1 MSRSMRWIVRQ
12 DIEGKVKENGLQ
24 QVIEIDGKTEDKEA
38 EQNEFEFGK
47 SGLASYVKDIFESF
61 KTARRPFEAIWE
73 ECWYNFLGQY
83 QVNTVWKRKTEGKKN
98 RSRIFIKLTNL
109 KCNTAHSKIADVLF
123 TGRNVMPF
131 DVEALEPEAF
141 GIPADAAK
149 EASEAM
155 KKKLKEH
162 FKKIRLKKI
171 MDVGILEMAIFGTAI
186 LKGPIITTK
195 RTPQVQVR
203 NIAGLPANQ
212 IDPGINPFEVAHVN
226 EIVPL
231 IDRVPIW
238 EYYTDTNASST
249 QDAIGEIHFT
259 RILPAQFR
267 RFAYQGGYDREA
279 VSEAA
284 RRASASDK
292 DDTKY
297 IQLGDNYMGEQGEKD
312 KRVSV
317 LEYWGLVPVQM
328 LKDAGVEC
336 PTDVDDEDSIEAL
349 VVLAADGIVI
359 KACINPLG
367 RRPFYVCP
375 FKERPGQI
383 HGSGVAEA
391 MRDSQKMIN
400 SSARLIID
408 NKALSGN
415 GMVAINIDRI
425 NTKRTKDLEVYPG
438 KTWYVKGNFAPREA
452 VDAVQFPDI
461 TMGLRE
467 LIEMFERFADEE
479 TGLPRYTAGE
489 QSTWMNKTASGMS
502 MLMTQANINLKTVIE
517 NIDDYWI
524 EPIVEAFGDIMNTVM
539 GGTQNIP
546 LKFKATGADSMIA
559 KEIKME
565 NYMKFLQITA
575 APQDAIF
582 MDRIKLMK
590 SIARLLETDDV
601 MRTDEEIKQ
610 IMAEMGQRSSQPHD
624 LRQRVNIEK
633 LYPLLTRTEQ
643 VQILKDIGIE
653 PDINNIPQSLP
664 QGSGGSIP
672 SPLPTPSTG
681 AEAGTGGAL

>member
-1 MSRSMRWIVRQ
+1 MQQIIEQ
-12 DIEGKVKENGLQ
+12 DNEIGSEAVKQPGYNSAAMIEL
-24 QVIEIDGKTEDKEA
+24 
-38 EQNEFEFGK
+38 
-47 SGLASYVKDIFESF
+47 SSYVKGLFDSF
-61 KTARRPFEAIWE
+61 KISRMPFELVWQ
-73 ECWYNFLGQY
+73 ECWWNFLGKY
-83 QVNTVWKRKTEGKKN
+83 QPELNWKRKSEGKGH
-98 RSRIFIKLTNL
+98 RSKIFIKLTSL

-131 DVEALEPEAF
+131 DVEALEPEVF
-141 GIPADAAK
+141 GIPAEAAK

-162 FKKIRLKKI
+162 FKKIRLKKM

-195 RTPQVQVR
+195 RVPQVRTR

-212 IDPGINPFEVAHVN
+212 IDPDINPFEVAHVD
-226 EIVPL
+226 EVVPL

-267 RFAYQGGYDREA
+267 RFAYQGGYNSEE
-279 VSEAA
+279 VFEAA
-284 RRASASDK
+284 RRASASDQ

-297 IQLGDNYMGEQGEKD
+297 IQLGDNYMGVQGEKD

-336 PTDVDDEDSIEAL
+336 PADIDDEDSIEAL

-359 KACINPLG
+359 KACVNPLG

-375 FKERPGQI
+375 YKERPGQI
-383 HGSGVAEA
+383 YGAGVAEA

-400 SSARLIID
+400 SAARLLID

-415 GMVAINIDRI
+415 GMVAINLDRI

-438 KTWYVKGNFAPREA
+438 KTWYIKGNFAPREA
-452 VDAVQFPDI
+452 VDAVQFPDV

-502 MLMTQANINLKTVIE
+502 MLMTAANINLKTVIE

-524 EPIVEAFGDIMNTVM
+524 EPIVEAFGDFLNTVM
-539 GGTQNIP
+539 GAGQGIP
-546 LKFKATGADSMIA
+546 LKFKATGADSMVA

-575 APQDAIF
+575 TPQDAIF

-590 SIARLLETDDV
+590 AIARLLETEDV

-610 IMAEMGQRSSQPHD
+610 IMAEMGQRSSQPSD
-624 LRQRVNIEK
+624 LRSRLNIEK
-633 LYPLLTRTEQ
+633 LYPLLTRMEQ

-653 PDINNIPQSLP
+653 PDINNLTQSLP
-664 QGSGGSIP
+664 PGSGGSIP
-672 SPLPTPSTG
+672 SPLPT
-681 AEAGTGGAL
+681 